1 MTYYDFLNDYRLP
14 DNEEV
19 RQAYELGFGGRG
31 VHGRPSGGSIFYA
44 TPQLNPENPA
54 AYEQEGRNFLTA
66 VDRQLWNQ
74 PGQSPESLLAQ
85 NQESLLGDY
94 ISQANPPT
102 INQPVPLNPF
112 YVESTYKGPSEGLLG
127 PTGAIGPQDSFAVS
141 ADPNLYGGSEAAL
154 AQAATDTAAADSAT
168 GLSGPQAFAANMALN
183 MIPTRDRNKVNTPLG
198 DEGSYSGI
206 TKGAGKGA
214 LTAATLSGG
223 NPYATVAGGVLGAY
237 GGAQGYFDSTTPPSI
252 QIARIKRGGGMP
264 QGLLGGGTM
273 YG

>member
-1 MTYYDFLNDYRLP
+1 M
-14 DNEEV
+14 
-19 RQAYELGFGGRG
+19 
-31 VHGRPSGGSIFYA
+31 
-44 TPQLNPENPA
+44 
-54 AYEQEGRNFLTA
+54 
-66 VDRQLWNQ
+66 
-74 PGQSPESLLAQ
+74 
-85 NQESLLGDY
+85 
-94 ISQANPPT
+94 
-102 INQPVPLNPF
+102 
-112 YVESTYKGPSEGLLG
+112 LG
-127 PTGAIGPQDSFAVS
+127 PTGAIGPQDSFALS
-141 ADPNLYGGSEAAL
+141 ADSNLYGGDEATL
-154 AQAATDTAAADSAT
+154 AQAATDTATADSGFGA
-168 GLSGPQAFAANMALN
+168 PEAFAANMALN
-183 MIPTRDRNKVNTPLG
+183 LIPTQDRNKVNTPLG